1 MKKISMISNA
11 FIFVCMTILFILKLN
26 SSELWYNITMGIIC
40 LLLLIKFIYSYI
52 KYKNQK

>member
-1 MKKISMISNA
+1 MKKISMINNA